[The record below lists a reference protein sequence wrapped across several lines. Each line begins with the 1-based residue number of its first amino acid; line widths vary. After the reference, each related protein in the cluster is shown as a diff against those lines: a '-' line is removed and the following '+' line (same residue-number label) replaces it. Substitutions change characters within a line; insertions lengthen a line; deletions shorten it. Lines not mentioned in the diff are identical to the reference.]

1 MGDDKMMN
9 IMSFTAEEVQLVAL
23 YMPKENRL
31 QLIHAIVAD
40 KGNQEDMKEL
50 TERTVDK
57 LARMTDAEFNAAAF
71 TMAM

>member
-1 MGDDKMMN
+1 MMN
-9 IMSFTAEEVQLVAL
+9 IMSFTAEEVQLATL

>member
-1 MGDDKMMN
+1 
-9 IMSFTAEEVQLVAL
+9 
-23 YMPKENRL
+23 MPKENRL

>member
-1 MGDDKMMN
+1 MMN
-9 IMSFTAEEVQLVAL
+9 IMSFTAEEVQLAAL

-57 LARMTDAEFNAAAF
+57 LARMTDAEFNVAAF

>member
-1 MGDDKMMN
+1 MMN